1 MEKLPKS
8 KTELY
13 CPNNTVCH
21 SSKIPT
27 TDFDDP
33 FDFGYGQEMELDEA
47 RGKPD
52 HIFSQCKSLKK
63 SIS

>member
-1 MEKLPKS
+1 MVFKA
-8 KTELY
+8 
-13 CPNNTVCH
+13 NNTLCD